1 MTIRFDGQV
10 AIVTG
15 AGRGI
20 GRATAIGLA
29 GRGAHVVVN
38 DYGGGPDAVVA
49 GGIDVA
55 QGVVDE
61 ITAEGGSAVADG
73 SSVGSAASAD
83 AIVDRALEAFGQVD
97 ILVNNAG
104 GNIVI
109 ELGGE
114 TDEELGAVI
123 GSNFIGGYM
132 LIRRVWPIMQARR
145 YGRIVN
151 MMSAAMLGME
161 KTSAYSAGKSG
172 MIGLTNVAATEG
184 APYGIL
190 VNGIWPVGHTRLVG
204 GLTDPALIAW
214 MQQFPPHLVAEAI
227 IYFSSSENKVTGEM
241 FSVGAG
247 RVARNAFYNAEGFRD
262 TNLTAESLAANIEG
276 ARDMSKAVLLAKTSD
291 DNERFFPIEPV

>member
-29 GRGAHVVVN
+29 KRGAQVVVN
-38 DYGGGPDAVVA
+38 DYGGGPDAVTA
-49 GGIDVA
+49 GQLDVS

-61 ITAEGGSAVADG
+61 IIAAGGRAIADG
-73 SSVGSAASAD
+73 SSVGTAASAD
-83 AIVDRALEAFGQVD
+83 AIATRALEAFGRID
-97 ILVNNAG
+97 ILINNAG
-104 GNIVI
+104 GNIVTD
-109 ELGGE
+109 LGGE
-114 TDEELGAVI
+114 TDEELSAVI
-123 GSNFIGGYM
+123 GSNFMGGYR
-132 LIRRVWPIMQARR
+132 LIRRVWPIMQAQR

-151 MMSAAMLGME
+151 MMSAAILGME
-161 KTSAYSAGKSG
+161 KTSTYSTGKSG

-214 MQQFPPHLVAEAI
+214 MNQFPPHLVAEAI
-227 IYFSSSENKVTGEM
+227 IYFSSSENAVTGEM

-262 TNLTAESLAANIEG
+262 ASLTAESLAANIEE

-291 DNERFFPIEPV
+291 NNDRFFPISPV